1 MATPWWMIP
10 QMQDETFTD
19 FNVPAPTQTFPM
31 MMGDVITGVPLTEE
45 DKRRRAA
52 ELARLAGTQTAMVPA
67 PTFVPQR
74 GRGGMPTQMYGVP
87 TIPRGLGTGQEAYK
101 PAGPRGQQIAGP
113 MSPDALL
120 PTRQQPMVEEEDEF
134 MNWDNMRFLMD
145 LIGGMQGGEPPTPYG
160 FATGGGSRSFV
171 SLPTMRRG

>member
-1 MATPWWMIP
+1 MLS
-10 QMQDETFTD
+10 
-19 FNVPAPTQTFPM
+19 
-31 MMGDVITGVPLTEE
+31 LTEE

-87 TIPRGLGTGQEAYK
+87 TIPRGLGTGSEAYK
-101 PAGPRGQQIAGP
+101 PAGTRGQQIAGP

-134 MNWDNMRFLMD
+134 MNWLESIVLVGRAFERSLANGELDD
-145 LIGGMQGGEPPTPYG
+145 L
-160 FATGGGSRSFV
+160 
-171 SLPTMRRG
+171 